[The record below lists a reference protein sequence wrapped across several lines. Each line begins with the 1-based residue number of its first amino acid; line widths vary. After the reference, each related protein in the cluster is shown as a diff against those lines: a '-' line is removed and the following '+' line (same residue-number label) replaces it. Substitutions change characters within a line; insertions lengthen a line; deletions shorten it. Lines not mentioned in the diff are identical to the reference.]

1 MEQPEHSSYL
11 QRSTTSGRTTL
22 LNKVVWVCGSK
33 RHFYPTSIQQ
43 PTKVGRKSKPDEL
56 QCSIFGAGMDI
67 FVIYHHTGN
76 SARAKQLRS
85 STRATLAS
93 QINPRSE
100 VLSILMGA
108 FNYVAHRRDRFSKPD
123 GNALDSHEATEES
136 HFCRVLGDPFGFCEL
151 HQEEFT
157 HDSALGRSR
166 LDRVYSNHYLTDQLD
181 RRIGCAALSW
191 VPWLSAHRPVA
202 FFRRRPSAAIT
213 TTSHFRQR
221 L

>member
-1 MEQPEHSSYL
+1 MYIHSYSVIFTQAIVLEQNNRGAPL
-11 QRSTTSGRTTL
+11 GPPLLLKLTL
-22 LNKVVWVCGSK
+22 
-33 RHFYPTSIQQ
+33 P
-43 PTKVGRKSKPDEL
+43 
-56 QCSIFGAGMDI
+56 
-67 FVIYHHTGN
+67 
-76 SARAKQLRS
+76 
-85 STRATLAS
+85 
-93 QINPRSE
+93 
-100 VLSILMGA
+100 ILMGG

-123 GNALDSHEATEES
+123 GNAPDSHEATEES